1 MARGVKLFRN
11 GVEQKQ
17 ADLGY
22 IYGSMNP
29 LAQGQLFP
37 DTKWAIVQKVNPDCP
52 PLATITFSDRAPTDK
67 LTVNWMKHATAVIN
81 AGVVAGVV
89 AK

>member
-17 ADLGY
+17 ATHLDY
-22 IYGSMNP
+22 IYGNLNP

-37 DTKWAIVQKVNPDCP
+37 DTRWAIEQKVNPDCP
-52 PLATITFSDRAPTDK
+52 PLATITFGDRAPADN
-67 LTVNWMKHATAVIN
+67 LVVNWMKHATAVIR
-81 AGVVAGVV
+81 AGM
-89 AK
+89 KK